1 MLELLA
7 KHGFVLILLAVLLE
21 ELGIPMPIPTDIL
34 IVLAGVES
42 KGIPERVTLW
52 FIVLNLASATG
63 ASGLYA
69 ICRRGGRPLIE
80 RFGRYVHLGPA
91 QLARGERMLQH
102 GGWWGIAIGRAIPG
116 LRYVT
121 VIACGLLNVPFL
133 RFLSAHIVGSSVYI
147 GVFLWLGAAF
157 GPRIIDSIHAPELVV
172 QLIWLLALAVGL
184 PLLLAWFYYKSHT
197 QRPTDPSR
205 WRLLSALMLASFLG
219 TVALGATWTA
229 ASVIAQLI
237 GATGSLDVSHVLTIW
252 LAGRGMHNSTAWLIT
267 HAGMLGLCIVIGV
280 SYYEWVFPRF
290 ASHGTTLLREILG
303 LAVLTASLIGLY
315 VAGMLLLRRSGVF
328 VRLWEGGGPW
338 LPLTLG
344 MSILCYACTT
354 VYGRALSITVLPS
367 FRRPPPAPA
376 PDPAPASAPQPPAS
390 APQPPELP
398 RTGTT
403 SAASAQNEAP

>member
-7 KHGFVLILLAVLLE
+7 KHGFVLILIAVLLE

-34 IVLAGVES
+34 IVLAGIES
-42 KGIPERVTLW
+42 RGIPERVALW
-52 FIVLNLASATG
+52 FVVLNLASATG

-91 QLARGERMLQH
+91 QLARGERMLER
-102 GGWWGIAIGRAIPG
+102 GGWWGIAVGRAIPG

-172 QLIWLLALAVGL
+172 QLIWLLALAGGL
-184 PLLLAWFYYKSHT
+184 PLLFAWFYHKSHT

-205 WRLLSALMLASFLG
+205 WRLLGALLLASFFG

-229 ASVIAQLI
+229 ASVIAQLA
-237 GATGSLDVSHVLTIW
+237 GASGSLDISHTLTIW
-252 LAGRGMHNSTAWLIT
+252 LTGRGLHNTMAWGVT
-267 HAGMLGLCIVIGV
+267 HVGMLVLCVVIGV

-303 LAVLTASLIGLY
+303 MALMTTTLVSVYIAA
-315 VAGMLLLRRSGVF
+315 MLLLRRNGLS

-344 MSILCYACTT
+344 ISILCYACTT
-354 VYGRALSITVLPS
+354 VYCRALSITVLPS
-367 FRRPPPAPA
+367 LRRQPAARDATTP
-376 PDPAPASAPQPPAS
+376 
-390 APQPPELP
+390 PPELARP
-398 RTGTT
+398 AQASPT
-403 SAASAQNEAP
+403 SAQNETQ